1 MVEDQL
7 DDLDLNEP
15 ITLRILN
22 EIAATSSNRS
32 DGGDGKPRLNLETL
46 SPQSSR
52 KSGEWRKK
60 NNKWTLG
67 NGY

>member
-22 EIAATSSNRS
+22 EIAASSSNRS

-52 KSGEWRKK
+52 KSGE
-60 NNKWTLG
+60 
-67 NGY
+67 